1 MTTGGSEVL
10 EHAADSLRVKMTGI
24 CIFLRDFVGYWLS
37 QHGCFRRKKTTSNG
51 NGGSTFVA

>member
-1 MTTGGSEVL
+1 VL